1 MRMCMRVCA
10 HILRV
15 TINNNME
22 EKSREMFPDS
32 ASGTLEG
39 ISKSLLFLCKVLEDT
54 SVSVVCQPLA
64 EGEFGQCPQM
74 IM

>member
-1 MRMCMRVCA
+1 MCMCVRVCA

-22 EKSREMFPDS
+22 WKSREMFPDS
-32 ASGTLEG
+32 DSGDPEG
-39 ISKSLLFLCKVLEDT
+39 ISKSLLFLRKVLEDT
-54 SVSVVCQPLA
+54 SVSVICQPLA

-74 IM
+74 VM